1 VVGSCATQSCA
12 YLSRV
17 HDSMTLGQPGFVICE
32 HATMQDYLAWNVEKI
47 SDMFGKKRVT
57 GPSLN
62 QHSYIYFCIKEINI
76 LCLCILTEAKVK
88 IFFYFENDFWACD
101 PIWDSV
107 RHAVNWDKL
116 KQYEVTTDT
125 YIVIGNDHNDLM
137 INQNICQTCVVVFEM
152 KKEPVAH

>member
-1 VVGSCATQSCA
+1 MSRLIVCVVVQYTFRDQDPGWQPSFSFISYTTVVGSCATQSCA

-62 QHSYIYFCIKEINI
+62 QHSYIY
-76 LCLCILTEAKVK
+76 
-88 IFFYFENDFWACD
+88 IFA
-101 PIWDSV
+101 
-107 RHAVNWDKL
+107 
-116 KQYEVTTDT
+116 
-125 YIVIGNDHNDLM
+125 
-137 INQNICQTCVVVFEM
+137 
-152 KKEPVAH
+152 